1 MLMCVGTFAVQ
12 AEEMRFEENWVKLQD
27 GEVRHTALHYNQ
39 TLDQLV
45 IKGTGDE
52 ELVLTARQ
60 VVSFSYAGHE
70 YYSLPFNN
78 GGYSFFRVLYEGNNF
93 AVLDK
98 PVNLGL
104 LEYVVQATNGAVQ
117 VCEDS
122 NDPTTLVLCEGGAG
136 PSFGMP
142 SFGESSVQY
151 TLQNAVFVAVEGQIH
166 LVSCKYDTKGQLF
179 ASVPGLQ
186 KKNRRLL
193 KRLQQVVQ
201 DEHKITAIRRY
212 AAAASADLEDP
223 EQLIQALK
231 TVYH

>member
-1 MLMCVGTFAVQ
+1 MVMFVGAFAAKAV
-12 AEEMRFEENWVKLQD
+12 EMRFEENWVKLQD
-27 GEVRHTALHYNQ
+27 GQLRHAPLHYNQ
-39 TLDQLV
+39 ALDQLV
-45 IKGTGDE
+45 IKGAGDE

-60 VVSFSYAGHE
+60 VLSFSYEGHE
-70 YYSLPFNN
+70 YYSLPIDD
-78 GGYSFFRVLYEGNNF
+78 GGYGFFRVLYEGNNF

-98 PVNLGL
+98 PANLGL
-104 LEYVVQATNGAVQ
+104 LEYVVRATNGAVQ
-117 VCEDS
+117 MCEDS
-122 NDPTTLVLCEGGAG
+122 NDPATLVLCEAGVG
-136 PSFGMP
+136 PSYGMP
-142 SFGESSVQY
+142 TFGESSVQY

-223 EQLIQALK
+223 EQLIKALK
-231 TVYH
+231 TVYN